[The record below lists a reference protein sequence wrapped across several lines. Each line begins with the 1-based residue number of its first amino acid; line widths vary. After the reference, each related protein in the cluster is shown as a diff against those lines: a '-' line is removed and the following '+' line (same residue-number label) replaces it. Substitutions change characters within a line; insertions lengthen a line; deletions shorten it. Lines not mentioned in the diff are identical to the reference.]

1 MTNQDFD
8 RLVNSIRD
16 DAPDAET
23 ARAAADRVRERLGAG
38 DEFCAQFRAYFE
50 MYRAGKLAEG
60 RRMLVEDH
68 LHSCVACRREYSGAK
83 NVVLIPTRSRPVN
96 RRLGW
101 AAAAAVLIGALAI
114 GGYALSPKIDRALAP
129 SGARATVASEAGTLV
144 LVSES
149 ATMPL
154 ALGAEIAEGQEIR
167 TGKGSRAVIRLRDGS
182 LVEMAERSDLKLTER
197 WSGKTIRLARGS
209 VLVQAAKQRRGRL
222 EVATPDSLVSVKGTI
237 FAVTWGLKGSR
248 VSVVQGEVK
257 VDHGGLSKLLHR
269 GDQSATDQSMALT
282 TVATDISWSQNA
294 AQYLAMLGDLAAIQ
308 AQIDQIPAP
317 GLRYSSQLLDR
328 VPLASVVV
336 TSIPNLS
343 QTLAQATQIFDDRAA
358 QSASFATWWNGPHG
372 QAIRQALD
380 HARAVSNYLGDE
392 ILLAAPLKRS
402 SDRPGPGSTGRARRV
417 LDPDRDH
424 RSAGV
429 RRQPGGPGRDGGSAL
444 GAISRQSPGR
454 ADARQLSKRRRHSF
468 SREHGTNRLA
478 KRTYC

>member
-16 DAPDAET
+16 DVPDAEA

-38 DEFCAQFRAYFE
+38 ESPNEFCAQFRADFE
-50 MYRAGKLAEG
+50 AYRAGRLAEG
-60 RRMLVEDH
+60 RRMLLEDH

-83 NVVLIPTRSRPVN
+83 NVLVIPTRSRPVN

-114 GGYALSPKIDRALAP
+114 GGYALSPRIDRAMAP
-129 SGARATVASEAGTLV
+129 SGARGTVASVAGTLV

-154 ALGAEIAEGQEIR
+154 AAGAEIAEGQEIR

-182 LVEMAERSDLKLTER
+182 RVEMAERSDLELSER

-209 VLVQAAKQRRGRL
+209 VLVEAAKQRRGRL

-237 FAVTWGLKGSR
+237 FGVTWGLKGSR

-269 GDQSATDQSMALT
+269 GEQSATDQSMALT
-282 TVATDISWSQNA
+282 SVATDIAWSQNA

-308 AQIDQIPAP
+308 KQIDQIPASGAALFLAVAGSSAARLSGG
-317 GLRYSSQLLDR
+317 GLHSQPEPDAC
-328 VPLASVVV
+328 PS
-336 TSIPNLS
+336 
-343 QTLAQATQIFDDRAA
+343 
-358 QSASFATWWNGPHG
+358 
-372 QAIRQALD
+372 
-380 HARAVSNYLGDE
+380 HAD
-392 ILLAAPLKRS
+392 
-402 SDRPGPGSTGRARRV
+402 
-417 LDPDRDH
+417 
-424 RSAGV
+424 
-429 RRQPGGPGRDGGSAL
+429 
-444 GAISRQSPGR
+444 
-454 ADARQLSKRRRHSF
+454 F
-468 SREHGTNRLA
+468 
-478 KRTYC
+478 